1 MTVKVSVLWK
11 VRPVRMVIGTAD
23 GGVKKADIA
32 VVMEEELMSKT
43 LQIL

>member
-23 GGVKKADIA
+23 GGVTKSRYSSSHGRRAH
-32 VVMEEELMSKT
+32 V
-43 LQIL
+43 